1 MTKEIKKYPNPIL
14 RKKAD
19 EIKEITLEIKELA
32 KDLAETMLKSEQD
45 AVGLAAPQIGISKR
59 IFVVMSDQGPLL
71 FINPRIIKKSGGTEV
86 MEEGCL
92 SLPKVWLNVKRAKEI
107 EIEALDINNKKM
119 RIKADG
125 VFARILQHEIDHL
138 NGILI
143 VDKLNPWQ
151 KLKRTLKGANNGSK
165 VGNKNRL

>member
-92 SLPKVWLNVKRAKEI
+92 SLPKIWLNVKRA
-107 EIEALDINNKKM
+107 NGQPTSM
-119 RIKADG
+119 STHH
-125 VFARILQHEIDHL
+125 FANEQ
-138 NGILI
+138 N
-143 VDKLNPWQ
+143 
-151 KLKRTLKGANNGSK
+151 
-165 VGNKNRL
+165 